1 MVLQVPHQRIVVKF
15 SGELL
20 RDTPEETFSA
30 GAIRRLTTAL
40 RGLQDGGI
48 EYGVVI
54 GAGNLFRG
62 VESETIGFDQIVGDQ
77 IGMLG
82 TVMNALAVREALS
95 REGIV
100 AHVMAPQPSIP
111 SVLPVDPLLARTLI
125 AKKEP
130 VLFAG
135 GTGNPFFTTDSA
147 ATLRALEIG
156 ASLLVKA
163 TKVRGVYSKDPVTN
177 PEAKRYRMLSFE
189 DALQE
194 RLNVMDHTAVALAM
208 RYGLSIF
215 VYKFGDP
222 LSILEALRSED
233 AGTYIVAEGLLQ
245 KPLKKTER
253 SSDGRKTIHRTYEE

>member
-1 MVLQVPHQRIVVKF
+1 MTLKFPHQRILVKF

-20 RDTPEETFSA
+20 RDSPEETFSL
-30 GAIRRLTTAL
+30 GAIRRLTKAL
-40 RGLQDGGI
+40 RGLQDEGI
-48 EYGVVI
+48 EYGIVI

-62 VESETIGFDQIVGDQ
+62 TESEAIGFDQIIGDQ

-82 TVMNALAVREALS
+82 TIMNALAVREALS
-95 REGIV
+95 REGVV
-100 AHVMAPQPSIP
+100 AHVMAPYPSTS
-111 SVLPVDPLLARTLI
+111 SVLPIDPFVARALI

-163 TKVRGVYSKDPVTN
+163 TKVRGVFSKDPLKY
-177 PEAKRYRMLSFE
+177 PEAKRYRMITFE
-189 DALQE
+189 DTLKE

-208 RYGLSIF
+208 QYGLSIF
-215 VYKFGDP
+215 VYKFGEP

-233 AGTYIVAEGLLQ
+233 AGTYITAESCNVCVSDSLPFGF
-245 KPLKKTER
+245 KKT
-253 SSDGRKTIHRTYEE
+253 

>member
-1 MVLQVPHQRIVVKF
+1 MIFKSGFFMALRTPQRILVKF

-20 RDTPEETFSA
+20 RDSPEETFSP
-30 GAIRRLTTAL
+30 GAMQRLTKAL
-40 RGLQDGGI
+40 RGLYDDSI
-48 EYGVVI
+48 EFGVVI

-62 VESETIGFDQIVGDQ
+62 VESKAIGFDQIIGDQ

-95 REGIV
+95 REGMR
-100 AHVMAPQPSIP
+100 AHVMSPHPSAP
-111 SVLPVDPLLARTLI
+111 SVLPLDPLLARALI

-163 TKVRGVYSKDPVTN
+163 TKVRGVYSKDPMKY
-177 PEAKRYRMLSFE
+177 PEAKRYDEITFE
-189 DALQE
+189 EALKEQ
-194 RLNVMDHTAVALAM
+194 LNVMDHTAVALAM
-208 RYGLSIF
+208 QYGLSIF

-222 LSILEALRSED
+222 LSILEALRTEG
-233 AGTYIVAEGLLQ
+233 AGTYIRARN
-245 KPLKKTER
+245 K
-253 SSDGRKTIHRTYEE
+253 RTSPSG